1 MLRTQITDAMKNAL
15 RAKDERALAT
25 TRLMIS
31 RMRDLDI
38 AARAKGNT
46 EGINDAEILTML
58 QGMVKQRRESIALY
72 EKGGRAD
79 LVKQES
85 EEIAVIERF
94 MPKQMDDAA
103 ISAAIDK
110 AVAATGATSVKDMG
124 KVMGELKK
132 AYAGQMDFA
141 KAGASVKAKQAGKV
155 YPPSPVKGFHTR
167 TGGVSSL

>member
-1 MLRTQITDAMKNAL
+1 MLRTEINEAMKNAL
-15 RAKDERALAT
+15 RAKDERTLGT

-38 AARAKGNT
+38 AARAKGNQD
-46 EGINDAEILTML
+46 GIGEEEILTML

-79 LVKQES
+79 LVAQES

-103 ISAAIDK
+103 IKEAIDK
-110 AVAATGATSVKDMG
+110 VVVATGATSVKDMG
-124 KVMGELKK
+124 KIMGELKK
-132 AYAGQMDFA
+132 TYAGQMDFS
-141 KAGASVKAKQAGKV
+141 KAGGMVKARLAG
-155 YPPSPVKGFHTR
+155 
-167 TGGVSSL
+167 